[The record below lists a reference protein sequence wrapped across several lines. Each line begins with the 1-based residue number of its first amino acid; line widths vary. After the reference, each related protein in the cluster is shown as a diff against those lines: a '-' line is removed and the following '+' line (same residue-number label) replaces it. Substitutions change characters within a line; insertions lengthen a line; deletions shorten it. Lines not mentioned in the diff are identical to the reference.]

1 MGISDIDIEIRNK
14 IRNTPTLRYL
24 DNDIKSVVTALD
36 SALDQRAK
44 DWEQIQRLEIQVK
57 QQHNDM
63 CGMLAMLSEI
73 CHNIDKP
80 GTVERLYIERYE
92 TP

>member
-36 SALDQRAK
+36 SALDQRAT
-44 DWEQIQRLEIQVK
+44 QRYVWNVSHVIG
-57 QQHNDM
+57 D
-63 CGMLAMLSEI
+63 LSQ
-73 CHNIDKP
+73 
-80 GTVERLYIERYE
+80 Y
-92 TP
+92 